1 MFFSAREDSIG
12 FDMSSIG
19 IQFSVGETLDSRT
32 HCYEAFYK
40 IKSMWIS
47 CGEGVV
53 GSKIF
58 VYKESG
64 GYLRIIELTA
74 YE

>member
-1 MFFSAREDSIG
+1 MFFSAREEPIGYDVFSIG
-12 FDMSSIG
+12 L
-19 IQFSVGETLDSRT
+19 QFSVGETLDSRT
-32 HCYEAFYK
+32 LCYEAFYN

-47 CGEGVV
+47 CGEGIV